1 MNKILLLFVA
11 LSLSLPQKSYAFWSS
26 IAPAIG
32 IGKAASDE
40 RSRIEA
46 HNRRQ
51 EAEKA
56 ELARKL
62 KLEQDKRGIEAKR
75 ERVRYELGKTEGE
88 ISGTVATVN
97 RFTNAQG
104 EVRKAG
110 KDFQIYFGLVK
121 ELISQSH
128 EDRALL
134 VEQIIV
140 SEANLQQLY
149 DYLVELERVAKI
161 NKGLAKDLESF
172 VSGVNDTKALE
183 AQISFD
189 DQIEILAE
197 GRRIQKLIEEG
208 DRALEATVKSSDETL
223 ESLRAYKVRYESQI
237 RDFDAKIRAL
247 GV

>member
-1 MNKILLLFVA
+1 MINHE
-11 LSLSLPQKSYAFWSS
+11 PT
-26 IAPAIG
+26 PA
-32 IGKAASDE
+32 
-40 RSRIEA
+40 R
-46 HNRRQ
+46 
-51 EAEKA
+51 
-56 ELARKL
+56 
-62 KLEQDKRGIEAKR
+62 
-75 ERVRYELGKTEGE
+75 
-88 ISGTVATVN
+88 
-97 RFTNAQG
+97 
-104 EVRKAG
+104 RKAG